1 MHFPDLP
8 AKSVLGLSF
17 SGDHDSAI
25 AIVSPEGEV
34 VFATSLER
42 HSRIKHDGRFPFDL
56 LAKVD
61 WKNISRVAVSTRQS
75 SSNVAQS
82 PSLSFPKLLLN
93 QRKDSIFHVDR
104 FYAFLETLPLPITFV
119 DHQDAHAASAAWG
132 SNFDNCKVLTYD
144 GGMYNSPSFGS
155 IQEFNRE
162 DGLTN
167 LDSFP
172 NIHHPKIT
180 TFYSFITGLLGFSPN
195 SHEGKI
201 TGLAANGHQIEELD
215 QTLNNWFEN
224 KYDEMESVFRW
235 YFNMSD
241 DITAKLHLDSFKLRE
256 FVVQLEKF
264 RKEDIAFAIQKFTE
278 EHIFELLESARK
290 HGLISFSEN
299 LCLAGGLF
307 ANVSL
312 NRKIAELGFANVYVC
327 PAMGD
332 EGTSLGAAWF
342 VASRNQ
348 SLSGQLRN
356 VYLGPIHESDE
367 HLIYLNQLGVSFRT
381 SETPAEDIAK
391 VLSSGKEVALFQGRA
406 EFGPRAL
413 GNRTIL
419 APAYQKDINITLN
432 QKLNR
437 TEFMPFAPV
446 LRDISASKSF
456 LGPSAAWYSSDFMTT
471 TMECSEEFARL
482 HPAVVHID
490 NTARPQIITAD
501 TNKLL
506 YEILEKYENLSQEYA
521 LINTSFNV
529 HEEPI
534 VENLDDAL
542 TGFFSAGLSILFI
555 EPNIIVDLAS
565 NQNLVSKF
573 KTETRA
579 SKMKKLQTKR
589 LIELLEMERNIFLE
603 NSLAWKDERDILL
616 VDRDY
621 WSGRYNLEIKSIN
634 EQS

>member
-1 MHFPDLP
+1 M
-8 AKSVLGLSF
+8 
-17 SGDHDSAI
+17 
-25 AIVSPEGEV
+25 
-34 VFATSLER
+34 
-42 HSRIKHDGRFPFDL
+42 
-56 LAKVD
+56 
-61 WKNISRVAVSTRQS
+61 
-75 SSNVAQS
+75 
-82 PSLSFPKLLLN
+82 N
-93 QRKDSIFHVDR
+93 QRKVPISHSHR
-104 FYAFLETLPLPITFV
+104 FYELLETLPLPVTFV

-132 SNFDNCKVLTYD
+132 SDFDNCKVLTYD

-155 IQEFNRE
+155 IQDFNRK
-162 DGLTN
+162 DGLTI

-201 TGLAANGHQIEELD
+201 TGLAANGQQIEELD
-215 QTLNNWFEN
+215 HTLNDWFEN
-224 KYDEMESVFRW
+224 KYDELEGIFRW
-235 YFNMSD
+235 HFNMSD
-241 DITAKLHLDSFKLRE
+241 DISAKLCLDSYKLSA
-256 FVVQLEKF
+256 FSILLEEF

-278 EHIFELLESARK
+278 EHVLEILENASM
-290 HGLISFSEN
+290 HQLIDFSEN

-342 VASRNQ
+342 VASKNKG
-348 SLSGQLRN
+348 LIGQLKN
-356 VYLGPIHESDE
+356 VYLGPIHESKDN
-367 HLIYLNQLGVSFRT
+367 HLTLNKLGIRFRT
-381 SETPAEDIAK
+381 SETLAEDLAQ
-391 VLSSGKEVALFQGRA
+391 VLTSGKEVALFQGRA

-419 APAYQKDINITLN
+419 APANQKDINTTLN

-446 LRDISASKSF
+446 LRDKNASRSF
-456 LGPSAAWYSSDFMTT
+456 LGPCAAWYSSDLMTT
-471 TMECSEEFARL
+471 TMECTEEFARM
-482 HPAVVHID
+482 HPAVVHTD
-490 NTARPQIITAD
+490 NTARPQIISAAN
-501 TNKLL
+501 NKLL
-506 YEILEKYENLSQEYA
+506 YEILEEYENLSNQYA

-542 TGFFSAGLSILFI
+542 TGFFSAGLCFLFI
-555 EPNIIVDLAS
+555 EPNIIVDMTLNENLAS
-565 NQNLVSKF
+565 RF
-573 KTETRA
+573 KSESPA
-579 SKMKKLQTKR
+579 AEMKKLQTKR
-589 LIELLEMERNIFLE
+589 QVELLEMERNVFLE
-603 NSLAWKDERDILL
+603 NSLAWKVERDNLL

-621 WSGRYNLEIKSIN
+621 WSARYRLEIENGN